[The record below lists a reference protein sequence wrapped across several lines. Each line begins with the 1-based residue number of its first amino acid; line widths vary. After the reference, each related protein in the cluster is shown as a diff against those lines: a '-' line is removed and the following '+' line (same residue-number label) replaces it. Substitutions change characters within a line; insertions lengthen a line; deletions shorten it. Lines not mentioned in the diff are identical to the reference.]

1 MPMLKFKGI
10 ETEEVCAISK
20 NLIDELQ
27 ELIQCPRDYFSLS
40 VDKSVYIKDGE
51 IVKGEPIV
59 EVSWFDRG
67 QEVQDKAAKIITKY
81 VNSLEY
87 PNVDVIF
94 FTLDEI
100 NYYENG
106 EHF

>member
-10 ETEEVCAISK
+10 ESEKVCTISK

-40 VDKSVYIKDGE
+40 VDRSVYIKDGE
-51 IVKGEPIV
+51 IVEGEPVV
-59 EVSWFDRG
+59 ELSWFDRG

-81 VNSLEY
+81 VNLVGY
-87 PNVDVIF
+87 PNLDVIF
-94 FTLDEI
+94 FVLNESK
-100 NYYENG
+100 YYENG

>member
-10 ETEEVCAISK
+10 ETEEVCTISK

-51 IVKGEPIV
+51 IVKSEPIV

-67 QEVQDKAAKIITKY
+67 QEVQDKSANIITKY
-81 VNSLEY
+81 VHSLEY

-94 FTLDEI
+94 FKLDESK
-100 NYYENG
+100 YYENG

>member
-1 MPMLKFKGI
+1 MPMLKFKAI
-10 ETEEVCAISK
+10 EAEDVITISK
-20 NLIDELQ
+20 KLIDELQ

-40 VDKSVYIKDGE
+40 VDRSVYIKDGE
-51 IVKGEPIV
+51 FVKGDPVV

-81 VNSLEY
+81 VNSVEY
-87 PNVDVIF
+87 PNVDIIF
-94 FTLDEI
+94 FVLDESK
-100 NYYENG
+100 YYENG

>member
-1 MPMLKFKGI
+1 MPMLKFKAI
-10 ETEEVCAISK
+10 EAEDVITISK
-20 NLIDELQ
+20 KLIDELQ

-40 VDKSVYIKDGE
+40 VDRSVYIKDGE
-51 IVKGEPIV
+51 IVKGDPVV

-81 VNSLEY
+81 VNSVEY
-87 PNVDVIF
+87 PNVDIIF
-94 FTLDEI
+94 FVLDESK
-100 NYYENG
+100 YYENG

>member
-1 MPMLKFKGI
+1 MPMLKFKAI
-10 ETEEVCAISK
+10 EIEDVCAISK

-40 VDKSVYIKDGE
+40 VDKYIYIKDGE
-51 IVKGEPIV
+51 FVKGEPIV

-67 QEVQDKAAKIITKY
+67 QEIQDKAAKIITKY
-81 VNSLEY
+81 INSLEY
-87 PNVDVIF
+87 QSVDIIF
-94 FTLDEI
+94 FVLDESK
-100 NYYENG
+100 YYENG

>member
-1 MPMLKFKGI
+1 MPMLRFKAI
-10 ETEEVCAISK
+10 ETKDVCTISK
-20 NLIDELQ
+20 KLIDELQ

-40 VDKSVYIKDGE
+40 VDRAEYVRDGE

-67 QEVQDKAAKIITKY
+67 QEIQDKAAKVITKY
-81 VNSLEY
+81 VNSVGYTSL
-87 PNVDVIF
+87 DVIF
-94 FTLDEI
+94 FVLDESK
-100 NYYENG
+100 YYENG

>member
-1 MPMLKFKGI
+1 MPMLKFKAI
-10 ETEEVCAISK
+10 EIEDVCAISK

-40 VDKSVYIKDGE
+40 VDKSIYIKDGE
-51 IVKGEPIV
+51 FVKGEPIV

-67 QEVQDKAAKIITKY
+67 QEIQDKAAKIITKY
-81 VNSLEY
+81 INSVEY
-87 PNVDVIF
+87 QSVDIIF
-94 FTLDEI
+94 FVLDESK
-100 NYYENG
+100 YYENG